1 MGFRA
6 LIVHFLDIK
15 KVLYNFFRAIFLGAI
30 TGVANVRFLKWS
42 SGYISPLLYRPHTH
56 THTHTH
62 ARPHTHTLM
71 HAHTHTHTTH
81 THTHTHAR
89 PHTHTHYTHTHTH
102 SCTPTH
108 THSCTHTQP
117 AINDL
122 LGELNFDC
130 PGDGFLTGLSSVFT
144 DSSTDRVWQPNCCT
158 RPFASLINCQKPSS
172 TWNNVL
178 RDNLNFTGSGDRV
191 VAGLESFYFNK

>member
-56 THTHTH
+56 THT
-62 ARPHTHTLM
+62 LM
-71 HAHTHTHTTH
+71 HAH
-81 THTHTHAR
+81 
-89 PHTHTHYTHTHTH
+89 
-102 SCTPTH
+102 TH

-130 PGDGFLTGLSSVFT
+130 PDDGFLTGLSSVFT

>member
-1 MGFRA
+1 M
-6 LIVHFLDIK
+6 
-15 KVLYNFFRAIFLGAI
+15 
-30 TGVANVRFLKWS
+30 
-42 SGYISPLLYRPHTH
+42 P
-56 THTHTH
+56 
-62 ARPHTHTLM
+62 
-71 HAHTHTHTTH
+71 AH
-81 THTHTHAR
+81 
-89 PHTHTHYTHTHTH
+89 
-102 SCTPTH
+102 
-108 THSCTHTQP
+108 THTQP

-130 PGDGFLTGLSSVFT
+130 PDDGFLTGLSSVFT